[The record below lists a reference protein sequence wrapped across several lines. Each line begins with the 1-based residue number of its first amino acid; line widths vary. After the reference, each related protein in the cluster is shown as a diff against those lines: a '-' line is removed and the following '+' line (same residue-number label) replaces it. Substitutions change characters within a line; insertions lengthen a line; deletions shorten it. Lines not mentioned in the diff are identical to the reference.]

1 MFLRLD
7 PPTFCH
13 TDIVRTRAHRQAP
26 HSASHPP
33 DGPRPG
39 ADDVDP
45 HRQGRHRARR
55 LGCRRSAATGA
66 ARRRAMSTL
75 LTARLPPT
83 ARPSR
88 RFPGPLIWSSRSQT
102 TAGTRRSVER
112 GDRKK
117 SCAEFL
123 RTTHSLYLSDF
134 RGVTPAINL
143 TSTEM
148 RRAPGRPRPVF
159 IDRFGHRGWPVAS
172 VRAQRAQLGWWTF
185 GSRSAG

>member
-13 TDIVRTRAHRQAP
+13 TDSVRTRTHRQAP

-33 DGPRPG
+33 DGPRHG
-39 ADDVDP
+39 TDDVGP

-55 LGCRRSAATGA
+55 LGCRRSAGSSP
-66 ARRRAMSTL
+66 RNISTL
-75 LTARLPPT
+75 LTTKPPPT

-88 RFPGPLIWSSRSQT
+88 RCPGPLIWSSRSQT
-102 TAGTRRSVER
+102 TAGTRRSVEG

-134 RGVTPAINL
+134 RWVTPALNL

-159 IDRFGHRGWPVAS
+159 IDLFWHRWWPVPP
-172 VRAQRAQLGWWTF
+172 VRAQRAQLRWGRSF
-185 GSRSAG
+185 ARSAG